1 MQKLIIVSGPAGSG
15 KNTVCERLME
25 NFPSVGRIVTS
36 TSRAPRGAEQNG
48 VDYNFFS
55 RQEFEDLIS
64 KNAFYEYALVH
75 GNYYGTLKRTLDEGF
90 KSGKD
95 LVLIIDVQGAHTWTG
110 RIASENPDLKERM
123 VSVFIMPPSIDELKK
138 RLHTRGTEDEAQIAR
153 RMETAISEMK
163 RAGEFDFVIN
173 SKTKDEDYAALR
185 EIYLK
190 VKTL

>member
-190 VKTL
+190 VKAL